1 MSRFT
6 FFSLETP
13 FKSEPS
19 AVFES
24 SKANG
29 LTISHGEERISRDS
43 WWKDEA
49 RLFTRYYQERA
60 LKKQAE
66 KCTYIY
72 IYIHIEGERER
83 ERGGMKESF
92 ETVDV

>member
-1 MSRFT
+1 MSRIHFLLAWNALQKRA
-6 FFSLETP
+6 S
-13 FKSEPS
+13 S

-29 LTISHGEERISRDS
+29 LTISQGEGGIARDVVA

-66 KCTYIY
+66 KCVCVYIY
-72 IYIHIEGERER
+72 IERGRER
-83 ERGGMKESF
+83 DGGKF
-92 ETVDV
+92 